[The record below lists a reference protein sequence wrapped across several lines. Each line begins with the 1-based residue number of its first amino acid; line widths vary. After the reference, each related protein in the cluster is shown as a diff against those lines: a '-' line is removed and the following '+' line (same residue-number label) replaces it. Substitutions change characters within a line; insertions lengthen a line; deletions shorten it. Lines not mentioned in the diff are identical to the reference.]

1 MSNFNKMLHGF
12 NMGNKILIVED
23 EESIRGF
30 LKINFRKHNF
40 IVSEAASGEEGL
52 IKARNEKPDV
62 VLLDVML
69 PGIDG
74 FQVCEKLRNEF
85 ADIGIIMLTAKG
97 QDIDKI
103 KGLENGA
110 DDYVLKPFN
119 TMELILRTNSLLRR
133 IGTKASDKKKTIDSD
148 VFELDFYSQ
157 RVYKHGKEILLT
169 PKEFLLL
176 KLFLEN
182 QNKAFTRDELLNK
195 VWGYD
200 FAGDTKIVDVN
211 IRRLRSK
218 IEDKDSQSMYIETV
232 WGIGY
237 RWRKEK

>member
-1 MSNFNKMLHGF
+1 MW
-12 NMGNKILIVED
+12 NKILIIED

-30 LKINFRKHNF
+30 LKINFQKNNF
-40 IVSEAASGEEGL
+40 IVIEAASGEEGL
-52 IKARNEKPDV
+52 SKARLEKPNV

-74 FQVCEKLRNEF
+74 FQVCEILRKEF
-85 ADIGIIMLTAKG
+85 ADIGIIMLTARS

-133 IGTKASDKKKTIDSD
+133 IGGNANTKEESINSGA
-148 VFELDFYSQ
+148 FRFDFYSQ
-157 RVYKHGKEILLT
+157 RVYKNGKEILLT
-169 PKEFLLL
+169 PKEYLLL
-176 KLFLEN
+176 KIFLEN
-182 QNKAFTRDELLNK
+182 QNKAFTRDELLDK
-195 VWGYD
+195 IWGYD
-200 FAGDTKIVDVN
+200 FLGDTKIVDVN

-218 IEDKDSQSMYIETV
+218 IEDKKSPTMYIETV
-232 WGIGY
+232 WGTGY
-237 RWRKEK
+237 RWRKET

>member
-1 MSNFNKMLHGF
+1 
-12 NMGNKILIVED
+12 MGYKILIIED

-30 LKINFRKHNF
+30 LKINYRKHDF
-40 IVSEAASGEEGL
+40 TVIEAASGEEGL
-52 IKARNEKPDV
+52 NKARQENPEL

-69 PGIDG
+69 PGING
-74 FQVCEKLRNEF
+74 FQVCEILRREF
-85 ADIGIIMLTAKG
+85 AGIGIIMLTARG

-119 TMELILRTNSLLRR
+119 TTELILRTNSLLRR
-133 IGTKASDKKKTIDSD
+133 IKGNTDIKEGALNSGAFKMDS
-148 VFELDFYSQ
+148 YSQ
-157 RVYKHGKEILLT
+157 RVYKNGAEILLT
-169 PKEFLLL
+169 PKEYLLL

-182 QNKAFTRDELLNK
+182 PNKAFTRDELLNK

-200 FAGDTKIVDVN
+200 FLGDTKIVDVN

-218 IEDKDSQSMYIETV
+218 IENKNSPAMYIETV
-232 WGIGY
+232 WGTGY
-237 RWRKEK
+237 RWRKEKAE

>member
-1 MSNFNKMLHGF
+1 ME
-12 NMGNKILIVED
+12 NKILIIED

-30 LKINFRKHNF
+30 LKINYKKHNF
-40 IVSEAASGEEGL
+40 IVIEAASGEEGL
-52 IKARNEKPDV
+52 SKARLENPDI

-74 FQVCEKLRNEF
+74 FQVCELLRQEF
-85 ADIGIIMLTAKG
+85 TDIGIIMLTAKG

-133 IGTKASDKKKTIDSD
+133 IAGNANSREDTINSGA
-148 VFELDFYSQ
+148 FHFDFYSQ
-157 RVYKHGKEILLT
+157 RVYKDGKEIFLT
-169 PKEFLLL
+169 PKEYLLL

-182 QNKAFTRDELLNK
+182 QNKAFTRDELLDK
-195 VWGYD
+195 IWGYD
-200 FAGDTKIVDVN
+200 FLGDTKIVDVN

-218 IEDKDSQSMYIETV
+218 IEDKESPTMYIETI
-232 WGIGY
+232 WGTGY

>member
-1 MSNFNKMLHGF
+1 MW
-12 NMGNKILIVED
+12 NKILIIED

-30 LKINFRKHNF
+30 LRINFQKNNF
-40 IVSEAASGEEGL
+40 IVIEAASGEEGL
-52 IKARNEKPDV
+52 SKARLENPNV

-74 FQVCEKLRNEF
+74 FQVCEILRKEF
-85 ADIGIIMLTAKG
+85 ADIGIIMLTARS

-133 IGTKASDKKKTIDSD
+133 IAGNANAKEEAINSGA
-148 VFELDFYSQ
+148 FRFDFYSQ
-157 RVYKHGKEILLT
+157 RVYKDGKEILLT
-169 PKEFLLL
+169 PKEYLLL
-176 KLFLEN
+176 KLFIEN
-182 QNKAFTRDELLNK
+182 QNKAFTRDELLDK
-195 VWGYD
+195 IWGYD
-200 FAGDTKIVDVN
+200 FLGDTKIVDVN

-218 IEDKDSQSMYIETV
+218 IEDKKSPAMYIETV
-232 WGIGY
+232 WGTGY

>member
-1 MSNFNKMLHGF
+1 
-12 NMGNKILIVED
+12 MGNKILIIED

-30 LKINFRKHNF
+30 LKINFKKHDF
-40 IVSEAASGEEGL
+40 TVIEADCGEEGL
-52 IKARNEKPDV
+52 AKARQEKPEI

-74 FQVCEKLRNEF
+74 FRVCEILRREF
-85 ADIGIIMLTAKG
+85 ANIGIIMLTARG

-119 TMELILRTNSLLRR
+119 TTELILRADSLLRR
-133 IGTKASDKKKTIDSD
+133 IRGSANTKEGAIDSG
-148 VFELDFYSQ
+148 VFRLDSYSQ
-157 RVYKHGKEILLT
+157 RVYKNGTEILLT
-169 PKEFLLL
+169 PKEYLLL

-182 QNKAFTRDELLNK
+182 PNKAFTRDELLNK

-200 FAGDTKIVDVN
+200 FLGDTKIVDVN

-218 IEDKDSQSMYIETV
+218 IENKNSPAMYIETV
-232 WGIGY
+232 WGTGY
-237 RWRKEK
+237 RWRKERAE

>member
-1 MSNFNKMLHGF
+1 MGIL
-12 NMGNKILIVED
+12 MGNKILIIED

-30 LKINFRKHNF
+30 LKINFKKHDF
-40 IVSEAASGEEGL
+40 LVSEAASGEEGL
-52 IKARNEKPDV
+52 NKARAEKPDV

-74 FQVCEKLRNEF
+74 FEVCEILRKEF

-133 IGTKASDKKKTIDSD
+133 IGLKDNIEKKGNIDSN
-148 VFELDFYSQ
+148 VFQLDFYSQ
-157 RVYKHGKEILLT
+157 RVYKNGKEILLT

-182 QNKAFTRDELLNK
+182 QNKAFTRDELLDK

-218 IEDKDSQSMYIETV
+218 IEDKNSQTMYIETV
-232 WGIGY
+232 WGTGY

>member
-1 MSNFNKMLHGF
+1 MDNKV
-12 NMGNKILIVED
+12 LIIED

-30 LKINFRKHNF
+30 LKINFRKNNF
-40 IVSEAASGEEGL
+40 IVIEADSGEEG
-52 IKARNEKPDV
+52 ISKARQENPDV
-62 VLLDVML
+62 VLLDIML

-74 FQVCEKLRNEF
+74 FQVCEILRKEF
-85 ADIGIIMLTAKG
+85 SNIGIIMLTAKG

-119 TMELILRTNSLLRR
+119 TKELILRTNSLLRR
-133 IGTKASDKKKTIDSD
+133 IGGHNISIKENVLNSGA
-148 VFELDFYSQ
+148 FRLDNYSQ
-157 RVYKHGKEILLT
+157 RVFKDGKEIMLT

-182 QNKAFTRDELLNK
+182 QNKAFTRDELLDK
-195 VWGYD
+195 IWGYD
-200 FAGDTKIVDVN
+200 FLGDTKIVDVN

-218 IEDKDSQSMYIETV
+218 IEEKKSPAMYIETV
-232 WGIGY
+232 WGTGY
-237 RWRKEK
+237 RWRKE

>member
-1 MSNFNKMLHGF
+1 
-12 NMGNKILIVED
+12 MGNKILIIED

-30 LKINFRKHNF
+30 LKINFKKNNF
-40 IVSEAASGEEGL
+40 IVYEAASGEDGL
-52 IKARNEKPDV
+52 NIAMLERPDV

-74 FQVCEKLRNEF
+74 FQVCEVLRKEIV
-85 ADIGIIMLTAKG
+85 DIGIIMLTARS

-119 TMELILRTNSLLRR
+119 TTELILRTNSLLRR
-133 IGTKASDKKKTIDSD
+133 IGRNVKSKEDSLSSG
-148 VFELDFYSQ
+148 VFKFENYSQ
-157 RVYKHGKEILLT
+157 RVYKNGKEVFLT
-169 PKEFLLL
+169 PKEYLLL

-200 FAGDTKIVDVN
+200 FLGDTKIVDVN

-218 IEDKDSQSMYIETV
+218 IEEEQSSQRYIETV
-232 WGIGY
+232 WGTGY
-237 RWRKEK
+237 RWRKDK

>member
-1 MSNFNKMLHGF
+1 MRGNF
-12 NMGNKILIVED
+12 MGQKILIIED

-30 LKINFRKHNF
+30 LKINFKKNNF
-40 IVSEAASGEEGL
+40 IVIEAASGEEGL
-52 IKARNEKPDV
+52 DKARLENPDV

-69 PGIDG
+69 PGING
-74 FQVCEKLRNEF
+74 FQVCEVLRKEF
-85 ADIGIIMLTAKG
+85 GDIGIIMLTARG

-119 TMELILRTNSLLRR
+119 TTELILRTNSLLRR
-133 IGTKASDKKKTIDSD
+133 IGGNVKPKEEAINSG
-148 VFELDFYSQ
+148 VFRFENYSQ
-157 RVYKHGKEILLT
+157 RVYKNGKEVLLT
-169 PKEFLLL
+169 PKEYLLL

-182 QNKAFTRDELLNK
+182 QNKAFTRDELLDK

-200 FAGDTKIVDVN
+200 FLGDTKIVDVN

-218 IEDKDSQSMYIETV
+218 IEDKQSPQMYIETV
-232 WGIGY
+232 WGTGY

>member
-1 MSNFNKMLHGF
+1 MY
-12 NMGNKILIVED
+12 NKILIIED

-30 LKINFRKHNF
+30 LKINFKKNGF

-52 IKARNEKPDV
+52 TKARLEEPDV

-74 FQVCEKLRNEF
+74 FEVCEILRNEF
-85 ADIGIIMLTAKG
+85 NEIGIIMLTARG
-97 QDIDKI
+97 QDIDRI

-133 IGTKASDKKKTIDSD
+133 IKGNSGLKEDCINSGDFRIDI
-148 VFELDFYSQ
+148 YSQ
-157 RVYKHGKEILLT
+157 RVYKNGKEILLT
-169 PKEFLLL
+169 PKEYLLL

-182 QNKAFTRDELLNK
+182 QNKAFTRDQLLNK

-200 FAGDTKIVDVN
+200 FLGETKIVDVN

-218 IEDKDSQSMYIETV
+218 IEDKDSPAMYIETV
-232 WGIGY
+232 WGTGY